1 MSSEKYLITL
11 ASSHFGSL
19 AIDFLLK
26 ENIPAKNIIA
36 TVRDPKKGEKLK
48 EKGIE
53 IRIAD
58 YSKPETLKEAFKGVD
73 KLLFISGIPGQKVP
87 RDVQHKNVIE
97 AAKACGIKYIA
108 YTSLI
113 NCEKNPAILSGD
125 HKATEKMIKESGIK
139 YSLLR
144 NNWYLENDELLW
156 KLCANEGKDLYNALG
171 EQKIGY
177 ALRREYAEAA
187 AKIMAKKNPK
197 EIYELTGKPRT
208 LKEVGET
215 LKKIAKKDFKIV
227 DVPKEK
233 MAEKMKEAGYPEYI
247 LGTWSFMINDYLK
260 GCLNFESNDLKE
272 ALGREPTSLED
283 GLKELLH

>member
-11 ASSHFGSL
+11 ASSHFGTL

-26 ENIPAKNIIA
+26 EIPAKNIIA
-36 TVRDPKKGEKLK
+36 TVRDAKKGEKLK

-73 KLLFISGIPGQKVP
+73 KLLFISGIPGQAVP

-125 HKATEKMIKESGIK
+125 HKATEKMLKESGIK
-139 YSLLR
+139 YTLLR

-156 KLCANEGKDLYNALG
+156 KMCANEGKDLYNALG

-215 LKKIAKKDFKIV
+215 LKKIAKKDFKII

>member
-11 ASSHFGSL
+11 ASSHFGTV

-26 ENIPAKNIIA
+26 EIPAKNIIA
-36 TVRDPKKGEKLK
+36 TVRDAKKGEKLK

-58 YSKPETLKEAFKGVD
+58 YSKPETLKEAFKWVD
-73 KLLFISGIPGQKVP
+73 KLLFISGIPGQAVP

-125 HKATEKMIKESGIK
+125 HKATEKMLKESGIK
-139 YSLLR
+139 YTLLR

-187 AKIMAKKNPK
+187 AKIIAKKNPK

-215 LKKIAKKDFKIV
+215 LKKIAKKDFKII

-272 ALGREPTSLED
+272 ALGREPTSLEN
-283 GLKELLH
+283 GLKELLN

>member
-58 YSKPETLKEAFKGVD
+58 YSKPETLKEAFKWVD
-73 KLLFISGIPGQKVP
+73 KLLFISGIPGQAVP

-97 AAKACGIKYIA
+97 AAKACGVKYIA

-187 AKIMAKKNPK
+187 AKILAKKNPK

>member
-73 KLLFISGIPGQKVP
+73 KLLFISGIPGQAVP

-97 AAKACGIKYIA
+97 AAKACGVKYIA

-171 EQKIGY
+171 E
-177 ALRREYAEAA
+177 
-187 AKIMAKKNPK
+187 KK
-197 EIYELTGKPRT
+197 LDM
-208 LKEVGET
+208 L
-215 LKKIAKKDFKIV
+215 
-227 DVPKEK
+227 
-233 MAEKMKEAGYPEYI
+233 
-247 LGTWSFMINDYLK
+247 
-260 GCLNFESNDLKE
+260 
-272 ALGREPTSLED
+272 
-283 GLKELLH
+283 

>member
-11 ASSHFGSL
+11 ASSHFGTL
-19 AIDFLLK
+19 AINFLLK
-26 ENIPAKNIIA
+26 EIPSKNIIA
-36 TVRDPKKGEKLK
+36 TVRDAKKGEKLK

-73 KLLFISGIPGQKVP
+73 KLLFISGIPGQAVP

-125 HKATEKMIKESGIK
+125 HKATEKMLKESGIK
-139 YSLLR
+139 YTLLR

-187 AKIMAKKNPK
+187 AKIIAKKNPK

-233 MAEKMKEAGYPEYI
+233 MSEKMKEAGYPEYI

-283 GLKELLH
+283 GLKELLN

>member
-11 ASSHFGSL
+11 ASSHFGTI

-26 ENIPAKNIIA
+26 EIPSKNIIA
-36 TVRDPKKGEKLK
+36 TVRDAKKGEKLK

-73 KLLFISGIPGQKVP
+73 KLLFISGIPGQAVP

-125 HKATEKMIKESGIK
+125 HKATEKMLKESGIK
-139 YSLLR
+139 YTLLR